1 MLIKHVFVGQHLPV
15 LYQTTAGTFS
25 DKILCFRDKNCI
37 KNHVRNVDFAYIF
50 KSTRARIHV
59 VKVRIILN
67 WKKNSPEWFA
77 SAALKNPL

>member
-1 MLIKHVFVGQHLPV
+1 MFSGQ
-15 LYQTTAGTFS
+15 
-25 DKILCFRDKNCI
+25 KCI
-37 KNHVRNVDFAYIF
+37 KNHARNVDFAYIF

-77 SAALKNPL
+77 SAALKKPL